1 MKYLNILAGAFGLMA
16 LAACTNDDEVTTV
29 EQSKEVRTITV
40 AYNQGADTR
49 YEITLDD
56 ASGDPP
62 YYTYEYS
69 KGFKVKWTSGDKIA
83 LIKDGTKY
91 TFETQESGEVATFTL
106 VSGKAPSLEGDYKVV
121 FPADWDGNLDNFQ
134 AQDVDADF
142 NPEKYLYSTATAT
155 LTDGEFGTTN
165 LTPVF
170 SYIFIPE
177 EGVRFWNMVYWGFE
191 ERTEYKPE
199 EDYDNA
205 GTLNMNIYLKGTNLY
220 NKIVNFEGEYGDVD
234 HIELSNLTIWKY
246 GNTWTNV
253 GDRLIAIPV
262 FEGKPISNIVLD
274 FGGIECKVSK
284 KDGSALTIDR
294 GGVIYRLADDRDAK
308 NLQFDQILPEV
319 GQLIGSD
326 GRYYATKTAAE
337 AAGAKAEALILSLDE
352 DTGYGMAIAL
362 EDVSNELYTYNNTG
376 ENNHGENAEGI
387 VAEWAESH
395 SIKTINEWDGWY
407 LPNEYCWQ
415 PLFEACGGTKG
426 EGNAFSYGTFREK
439 LIDAGGNDVKDGNY
453 WGYTRNPD
461 GLKDRYW
468 GYDFANSTFAE
479 IETAY
484 IRAYFGFTYK
494 FD

>member
-1 MKYLNILAGAFGLMA
+1 MKYLNIMAGAFGLMA

-29 EQSKEVRTITV
+29 EQPKEVRTITV

-56 ASGDPP
+56 PSGDPP

-69 KGFKVKWTSGDKIA
+69 KGFKVKWTSGDQIA

-91 TFETQESGEVATFTL
+91 TFETQESGEEATFTL
-106 VSGKAPSLEGDYKVV
+106 VSGKAPSAEGDYKVV

-142 NPEKYLYSTATAT
+142 NPEKYLYSTGTAT

-170 SYIFIPE
+170 CFIFVPE

-191 ERTEYKPE
+191 ERTEYEPE
-199 EDYDNA
+199 EDSEDR
-205 GTLNMNIYLKGTNLY
+205 GTLNMKINLKGTNLY
-220 NKIVNFEGEYGDVD
+220 NKIVDFNGANGNVNY
-234 HIELSNLTIWKY
+234 IELSNLSIWRY

-262 FEGKPISNIVLD
+262 FEGKPISDLVLD

-284 KDGSALTIDR
+284 KDGSALTIDK
-294 GGVIYRLADDRDAK
+294 GGVIYRLADDLDAK
-308 NLQFDQILPEV
+308 NLQFGKILPKV

-326 GRYYATKTAAE
+326 GKYYATKSAAE
-337 AAGAKAEALILSLDE
+337 TAGVKAEALILSLDDE
-352 DTGYGMAIAL
+352 YGMAIAL
-362 EDVSNELYTYNNTG
+362 EDVSDKLYTYNNTG
-376 ENNHGENAEGI
+376 ENNEEKNAEGI
-387 VAEWAESH
+387 VAEWAENH
-395 SIKTINEWDGWY
+395 PIKKISDWDGWF
-407 LPNEYCWQ
+407 LPNEYCWK
-415 PLFEACGGTKG
+415 PLFEACGGKAG
-426 EGNAFSYGTFREK
+426 EGNAFSYGTFREE
-439 LIDAGGNDVKDGNY
+439 LVAAGGEDVHEDFY

-461 GLKDRYW
+461 GQYDRYW
-468 GYDFANSTFAE
+468 GYDFKNSKFDE
-479 IETAY
+479 IEKAY
-484 IRAYFGFTYK
+484 IRAYFYFQYN